1 MEKIILSLLILKRM
15 TIYEIR
21 TYIQQKLSTICSD
34 SPGSIQTALKKLL
47 EKGYITVSEYTESNI
62 EKKKYSITPRGVA
75 FYKEW
80 VGTPINISK
89 MKAMEAGKLLSLGMA
104 PREKRVAFLQQYIDD
119 LRSEYQ
125 KLSEIKRFR
134 DQNREAVIAK
144 NIEIICGE
152 KAVVKNLREVSGE
165 SYAEEVVSS
174 LYQYQ
179 IYFLEHGLRSIKA
192 DIRFYEGILKKELE
206 G

>member
-1 MEKIILSLLILKRM
+1 MEKIILSLLILKGM

-21 TYIQQKLSTICSD
+21 IYIQQKLSTICSD

-47 EKGYITVSEYTESNI
+47 EKGYIKVSEYTESNI
-62 EKKKYSITPRGVA
+62 EKKRYSITPRGVS

-89 MKAMEAGKLLSLGMA
+89 MKAMETGKFLSLGIA

-125 KLSEIKRFR
+125 KLSEIKRFS

-144 NIEIICGE
+144 NIEIICGG
-152 KAVVKNLREVSGE
+152 KAVVKNIKEVSGE
-165 SYAEEVVSS
+165 SDPETIVSN

-192 DIRFYEGILKKELE
+192 DIRFYEDILKKELE